1 MFRKSLVVT
10 VTGLSLVG
18 LLSGCAGSDGDS
30 LKKQSPSPTQTPIES
45 ETPIETP
52 NPEVTEEE
60 YQEAFPR
67 MDYDAE
73 ILLAKNELEHEFL
86 TIALNSCKK
95 AQDDGFVVDSTQ
107 GQSLFRSAERGIFPE
122 WPFEQVSIRDGKT
135 GYGSNVIYYN
145 YPPSLFDPCS
155 LERQARFANVEP
167 VGIEHKV
174 TKLASNSYAWFQH
187 HGGASLEKT
196 VYQVKDG
203 LISAYG
209 PDDKVATTV
218 TYGPLTAEQNALL
231 DQN

>member
-1 MFRKSLVVT
+1 MFRNSIVVA

-18 LLSGCAGSDGDS
+18 LLSGCAGSDDEA
-30 LKKQSPSPTQTPIES
+30 LKKQSPSPTQTPVES
-45 ETPIETP
+45 ETPIESS

-73 ILLAKNELEHEFL
+73 ILLVKNELELEFL

-95 AQDDGFVVDSTQ
+95 AQDDGLVVDSPQ
-107 GQSLFRSAERGIFPE
+107 GQSLFRSAERGNFPE

-135 GYGSNVIYYN
+135 GYGSNVIYFN

-155 LERQARFANVEP
+155 LERQARFPNVEA

-174 TKLASNSYAWFQH
+174 TKLADNFYGWFQH
-187 HGGASLEKT
+187 QGGASLEKT

-203 LISAYG
+203 LIAAYG
-209 PDDKVATTV
+209 ADEKVDTKV

-231 DQN
+231 DLN